1 MILISVPYNI
11 IYIFDHVNFTL
22 LGNITCNSEF
32 SEPRN
37 IIFLESQQLMIVVS
51 YTNSKIIFFRINA
64 PTSYTCFNRTLLPGG
79 AQAHLKN

>member
-1 MILISVPYNI
+1 MILINVPYNI

-32 SEPRN
+32 SETRN

-51 YTNSKIIFFRINA
+51 YTNSKAIFFRINA
-64 PTSYTCFNRTLLPGG
+64 PTSHTYFNRTSLPGVVYK
-79 AQAHLKN
+79 HT